1 MLTLILV
8 DSELELVPPRMANH
22 PSIKRDARKHGKKPW
37 EILLDSS
44 LHHRALKKLVD
55 GDRRGRPDIVHLFL
69 LIVNDSILN
78 KEGML
83 RIFVHTRNDELIS
96 IDPEMR
102 VIRNYDRFK
111 GLMEQL
117 FKKGV
122 VPNKENA
129 LMNLRRGMSLKETLD
144 EINPDKKIAFSSKGK
159 ETSIHDYFRM
169 DLKTKNIAC
178 IIGGFPKGGFVS
190 PINELVDDVISIH
203 QEMLSSWT
211 VASEVIVNYEYWI
224 KSGEI

>member
-1 MLTLILV
+1 MLNLMLV
-8 DSELELVPPRMANH
+8 DSELELVPARMANH
-22 PSIKRDARKHGKKPW
+22 PSIKRDARKRGKKPW

-44 LHHRALKKLVD
+44 LHYRALKKLAN

-69 LIVNDSILN
+69 LIANDSILN

-83 RIFVHTRNDELIS
+83 RVFVHTRNDELIS

-122 VPNKENA
+122 VPNKESA
-129 LMNLRRGMSLKETLD
+129 LMILRRRIGVKEVLD

-169 DLKTKNIAC
+169 DSKKDMAF
-178 IIGGFPKGGFVS
+178 IIGGFPKGGFIS
-190 PINELVDDVISIH
+190 PINELVDNVISIY
-203 QEMLSSWT
+203 QEMLSART

>member
-8 DSELELVPPRMANH
+8 DSELELVPARMANH
-22 PSIKRDARKHGKKPW
+22 PSIKRDARKRGKKPW

-44 LHHRALKKLVD
+44 LHYRTLKKLAN

-69 LIVNDSILN
+69 LIANDSILN

-83 RIFVHTRNDELIS
+83 RVFVHTRNDELIS

-102 VIRNYDRFK
+102 VIGNYDRFK

-117 FKKGV
+117 FQKGV

-129 LMNLRRGMSLKETLD
+129 LMSLRRGMGVKETLD

-169 DLKTKNIAC
+169 DSKKDMAC
-178 IIGGFPKGGFVS
+178 IIGGFPKGGFIS

-203 QEMLSSWT
+203 QEMLSAWT